1 MYHINQFQKYAHRF
15 FGGPYKIHIQIRY
28 MPLLTG
34 SFDNT
39 IQEFYYTCACLI
51 RRSWYYFSY
60 RTMAEPM
67 KTLELHYPVVSFLEH
82 LHIQRAL
89 LE

>member
-51 RRSWYYFSY
+51 RKSWYISHISQ
-60 RTMAEPM
+60 
-67 KTLELHYPVVSFLEH
+67 TLELHYPIV
-82 LHIQRAL
+82 
-89 LE
+89 